1 MKKIKKPLIYLLSML
16 SLASCGFDNLTHI
29 EDTNGED
36 DISLCSLTEEVLL
49 EKNPHALFNMS
60 STNSN
65 NNKTTF
71 KCNIFS
77 GVSDIASYTIK
88 EKTSFTVTSLIEE
101 GNGDFFIYQDGKR
114 IYSIGFPYNDTI
126 VLSDVT
132 GKIYFRI
139 AGESAKM
146 EITITKIW

>member
-1 MKKIKKPLIYLLSML
+1 MNNIKKLLIYLLSML

-29 EDTNGED
+29 DDTNGED
-36 DISLCSLTEEVLL
+36 DISLCSLTEEDLL

-60 STNSN
+60 STSSN

-71 KCNIFS
+71 KCNVFS

-88 EKTSFTVTSLIEE
+88 EETSFTVTSLIEQ
-101 GNGDFFIYQDGKR
+101 GNGDFFIYQDCKR
-114 IYSIGFPYNDTI
+114 IQTIGFPYDGTI
-126 VLSDVT
+126 LVNNVA
-132 GKIYFRI
+132 GKIHFRI

-146 EITITKIW
+146 NITIIKN

>member
-29 EDTNGED
+29 EDTDGEN
-36 DISLCSLTEEVLL
+36 DISLCSLTEEDLL

-60 STNSN
+60 STSSN
-65 NNKTTF
+65 NTKTTF

-101 GNGDFFIYQDGKR
+101 GNGDFFIYQDCKR
-114 IYSIGFPYNDTI
+114 IQTIGFPYDGTI
-126 VLSDVT
+126 LVNSVA
-132 GKIYFRI
+132 GKIHFRI

-146 EITITKIW
+146 NITIIKN

>member
-29 EDTNGED
+29 EDTNGEED
-36 DISLCSLTEEVLL
+36 TSLCSLTEEDLL
-49 EKNPHALFNMS
+49 DNHPHSLFNMY
-60 STNSN
+60 STSSN

-88 EKTSFTVTSLIEE
+88 EETSFTVTSLIEQ
-101 GNGDFFIYQDGKR
+101 GNGDFFIYQDCKR
-114 IYSIGFPYNDTI
+114 IQTIGFPYDGTI
-126 VLSDVT
+126 LVNSVA
-132 GKIYFRI
+132 GKIHFRI

-146 EITITKIW
+146 NITIIKN

>member
-1 MKKIKKPLIYLLSML
+1 MKKITKPLIYLLSLL

-29 EDTNGED
+29 EDTNGEED
-36 DISLCSLTEEVLL
+36 TSLCSLTEEDLL

-60 STNSN
+60 STSSN

-77 GVSDIASYTIK
+77 GVSDIITYTIK
-88 EKTSFTVTSLIEE
+88 EATSFTITSSLES
-101 GNGDFFIYQDGKR
+101 GNGDFLIYQDGIR
-114 IYSIGFPYNDTI
+114 IQNIGFPYDDTI
-126 VLSDVT
+126 LVNSVT
-132 GKIYFRI
+132 GKIHFRI

-146 EITITKIW
+146 NIIIIKN

>member
-29 EDTNGED
+29 DDTNGED
-36 DISLCSLTEEVLL
+36 DISLCSLTEEDLL
-49 EKNPHALFNMS
+49 EKHPHALFNMS
-60 STNSN
+60 STSSN
-65 NNKTTF
+65 NTKTTF

-88 EKTSFTVTSLIEE
+88 EETSFTVTSLIEQ
-101 GNGDFFIYQDGKR
+101 GNGDFFIYQDCKR
-114 IYSIGFPYNDTI
+114 IQTIGFPYDGTI
-126 VLSDVT
+126 LVNSVA
-132 GKIYFRI
+132 GKIHFRI

-146 EITITKIW
+146 NITIIKN

>member
-1 MKKIKKPLIYLLSML
+1 MKKIKKPLIYLLSIL
-16 SLASCGFDNLTHI
+16 SLASCGFDNLTNI
-29 EDTNGED
+29 EDTNGEN
-36 DISLCSLTEEVLL
+36 DISLCSLTEEDLL

-60 STNSN
+60 STSSN
-65 NNKTTF
+65 NTKTTF

-88 EKTSFTVTSLIEE
+88 EATSFTVTSLIEQ

-114 IYSIGFPYNDTI
+114 IHTIGFPYDGTI
-126 VLSDVT
+126 LVNSVT
-132 GKIYFRI
+132 GKIHFRI

-146 EITITKIW
+146 NITIIKN

>member
-16 SLASCGFDNLTHI
+16 SLASCCFYNLTHI

-101 GNGDFFIYQDGKR
+101 GNGDFFIYQEGKR

-146 EITITKIW
+146 EITITKI

>member
-1 MKKIKKPLIYLLSML
+1 MKNIKKPLIYLLSMI

-29 EDTNGED
+29 EDTNGEN
-36 DISLCSLTEEVLL
+36 DISLCSLTEEDLL

-114 IYSIGFPYNDTI
+114 IYNISIYN
-126 VLSDVT
+126 
-132 GKIYFRI
+132 R
-139 AGESAKM
+139 
-146 EITITKIW
+146 

>member
-1 MKKIKKPLIYLLSML
+1 MKKITKPLIYLLSIL

-29 EDTNGED
+29 EDTNGEED
-36 DISLCSLTEEVLL
+36 TSLCSLTEEDLL

-60 STNSN
+60 STSSN

-77 GVSDIASYTIK
+77 GVSDIITYTIK
-88 EKTSFTVTSLIEE
+88 EATSFTITSSLES
-101 GNGDFFIYQDGKR
+101 GNGDFLIYQDGIR
-114 IYSIGFPYNDTI
+114 IQNIGFPYDDTI
-126 VLSDVT
+126 LVNSVT
-132 GKIYFRI
+132 GKIHFRI

-146 EITITKIW
+146 NITIIKN

>member
-1 MKKIKKPLIYLLSML
+1 MKKITKPLIYFLSL
-16 SLASCGFDNLTHI
+16 FSLASCGFDNLTHI
-29 EDTNGED
+29 EDTNGEN
-36 DISLCSLTEEVLL
+36 DISLCSLTEEDLL

-60 STNSN
+60 STSSN
-65 NNKTTF
+65 NTKTTF

-146 EITITKIW
+146 DITNNKL

>member
-29 EDTNGED
+29 DDTNGED

-88 EKTSFTVTSLIEE
+88 EETSFTVTSLIEQ
-101 GNGDFFIYQDGKR
+101 GNGDFFIYQDCKR
-114 IYSIGFPYNDTI
+114 IQTIGFPYDGTI
-126 VLSDVT
+126 LVNNVA
-132 GKIYFRI
+132 GKIHFRI

-146 EITITKIW
+146 NITIIKN